1 MPFKRPSPV
10 RESSQSSSNT
20 GPPLKRL
27 RSRSPYAFQNRASSS
42 SSRVTVIKVYIV
54 QTKLDPETLLDLY
67 RVVEGHQV
75 FAEPSGSGVRFDLC
89 QDVDKAEVVVT
100 AVHMRRRLERH
111 VEWDIAV
118 RNSSFGHSHRT
129 TDWVHLL

>member
-1 MPFKRPSPV
+1 MFKRPSPV

-27 RSRSPYAFQNRASSS
+27 RSRSPYAFQNQVSS

-54 QTKLDPETLLDLY
+54 QTKLDPETLLELY

-75 FAEPSGSGVRFDLC
+75 FAEPSGSGVKFDLC

-118 RNSSFGHSHRT
+118 RNSSFGQSHRT
-129 TDWVHLL
+129 TDGVYLL